1 MVRIGLNVIFRS
13 LFLVGAPLGLAGA
26 GSWIFSYH
34 NKNVIGAF
42 AMSLSRSAAIRV
54 VAPEAS
60 QQPVG
65 TAHADNAVI
74 AEISAGLMAPLA
86 AVSPKYFYDNLGS
99 RLFEAIT
106 ELPEYY
112 PTRTEAAIFVDHGA
126 DMAARIGRG
135 MTLVDLG
142 AGNCAKAASLFPLLQ
157 PAHYVPIDISR
168 DFLNVAVAQL
178 RQRFPAI
185 EMTPLALDLSAH
197 FTLPPEVGPERRH
210 FFYPGSSIGN
220 FTPHEAVCF
229 LRRVRENVGSDGG
242 LLIGVDL
249 VKDHAVLNA
258 AYDDGI
264 GVTAAFNLNM
274 LRHLNYLA
282 GANFDVTVWRHV
294 AFFNPAESRIEMHL
308 ESLEAQT
315 VSWVGGEREFA
326 RGERIHTEN
335 SYKYTRESFTALLA
349 EAGFRV
355 DGVWT
360 DAAQWFA
367 VMHAS
372 VASE

>member
-1 MVRIGLNVIFRS
+1 
-13 LFLVGAPLGLAGA
+13 
-26 GSWIFSYH
+26 
-34 NKNVIGAF
+34 
-42 AMSLSRSAAIRV
+42 MSLSRSAAIRV
-54 VAPEAS
+54 VAAEAS

-65 TAHADNAVI
+65 IAHADSATI
-74 AEISAGLMAPLA
+74 AEISAGLLAPQA
-86 AVSPKYFYDNLGS
+86 SVSPKYFYDSLGS
-99 RLFEAIT
+99 KLFEAIT

-112 PTRTEAAIFVDHGA
+112 PTRTEAAIFREHGA

-135 MTLVDLG
+135 MTLIDLG

-168 DFLNVAVAQL
+168 DFLNLAVAQL
-178 RQRFPAI
+178 RQRFASI
-185 EMTPLALDLSAH
+185 EMTPLALDLSGP
-197 FTLPPEVGPERRH
+197 FVLPPEVAPQRRH

-220 FTPHEAVCF
+220 FNPHEAIAF

-264 GVTAAFNLNM
+264 GVTGAFNLNM

-282 GANFDVTVWRHV
+282 GATFDVSMWRHV
-294 AFFNPAESRIEMHL
+294 AFFNAEESRIEMHL
-308 ESLEAQT
+308 ESLAAQT
-315 VSWVGGEREFA
+315 VRWPGGERDFA
-326 RGERIHTEN
+326 RGERMHTEY
-335 SYKYTRESFTALLA
+335 SYKYTRESFTSLLA